1 LTDSEPAKTVALFV
15 TCLVDLYRPNV
26 GFAAVR
32 LLEQAGFD
40 VSVPEQGCCGQPN
53 FNSGDR
59 VGARQM
65 ATGVIELF
73 SGYDYVVTPSGSCAA
88 MIRRHYPALFD
99 DEPQLRGAAEA
110 LAEKT
115 WELTSFLV
123 DRAGFDAVEAT
134 LDASVTYHD
143 ACSGFH
149 ELGIREQPRR
159 LLSSVSGL
167 ELQEM
172 EQPDQCCGFGGLFC
186 IKYPQVSNR
195 IAEAKIEA
203 IRATGADYVVAGDV
217 GCMMQI
223 EGKLHRLGETKT
235 RVMHVAEILTGKLDD
250 TPAGASD
257 ADD

>member
-1 LTDSEPAKTVALFV
+1 LTDSEPVKTVALFV
-15 TCLVDLYRPNV
+15 TCLVDLYRPDV

-40 VSVPEQGCCGQPN
+40 VSVPDQGCCGQSN

-59 VGARQM
+59 DGARQM
-65 ATGVIELF
+65 ATGIIERF

-99 DEPQLRGAAEA
+99 EESQGREAALA

-123 DRAGFDAVEAT
+123 DRAGLETVEAT

-172 EQPDQCCGFGGLFC
+172 EQSDQCCGFGGLFC
-186 IKYPQVSNR
+186 IKYPQISNR
-195 IAEAKIEA
+195 IVESKLDA

-223 EGKLHRLGETKT
+223 EGKLHRLGETQI
-235 RVMHVAEILTGKLDD
+235 RVVHVAEILADSLAD
-250 TPAGASD
+250 TLAGNSD

>member
-1 LTDSEPAKTVALFV
+1 LTGSEPAKTVALFV

-26 GFAAVR
+26 GFSAVR

-40 VSVPEQGCCGQPN
+40 VSVPDQGCCGQPN

-59 VGARQM
+59 DGARHI
-65 ATGVIELF
+65 AVRVIEQF
-73 SGYDYVVTPSGSCAA
+73 AGYDYVVTPSGSCAA

-99 DEPQLRGAAEA
+99 ADSQEKTAALA
-110 LAEKT
+110 MAEKT

-123 DRAGFDAVEAT
+123 DRVGFEAVAVT

-167 ELQEM
+167 ELREM

-186 IKYPQVSNR
+186 VKYPQVSNR
-195 IAEAKIEA
+195 IAEAKIDA
-203 IRATGADYVVAGDV
+203 IHATGADYVVAGDV
-217 GCMMQI
+217 GCLMQI
-223 EGKLHRLGETKT
+223 EGKMHRLGDTKT
-235 RVMHVAEILTGKLDD
+235 RVVHVAEILADRLSGN
-250 TPAGASD
+250 AD